1 MADTNE
7 PNGQDSG
14 MGRDRDAAG
23 ERMDE
28 RGERLHEN
36 LTGQPQHARKGQ
48 AQSPVQEN
56 HFEPPKHKEGHK

>member
-1 MADTNE
+1 MGERDDANDRDT
-7 PNGQDSG
+7 G
-14 MGRDRDAAG
+14 MGRDRDEAG
-23 ERMDE
+23 ERLDE

-36 LTGQPQHARKGQ
+36 LGGHPQHARKGQ